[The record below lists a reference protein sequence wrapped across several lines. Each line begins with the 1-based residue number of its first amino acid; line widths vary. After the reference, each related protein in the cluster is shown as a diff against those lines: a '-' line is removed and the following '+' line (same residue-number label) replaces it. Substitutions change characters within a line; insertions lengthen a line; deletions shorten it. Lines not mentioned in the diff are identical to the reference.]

1 MLSMDATKLKVN
13 MHPNNHV
20 NSNRTW
26 QIEAN
31 CMLFTNE
38 TKLKTKHAYEQVRI
52 KANLAS

>member
-1 MLSMDATKLKVN
+1 MIGFD
-13 MHPNNHV
+13 P
-20 NSNRTW
+20 NSNDQIKSNLTW

-38 TKLKTKHAYEQVRI
+38 IKFKTKHACEQVRI